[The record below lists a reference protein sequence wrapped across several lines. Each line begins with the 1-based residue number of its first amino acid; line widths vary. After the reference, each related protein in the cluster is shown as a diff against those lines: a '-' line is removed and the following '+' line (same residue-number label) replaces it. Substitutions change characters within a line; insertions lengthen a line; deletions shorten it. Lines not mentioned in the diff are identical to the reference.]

1 MTRTD
6 RFAWVMWLCGL
17 LLMLSGCSAAM
28 ERTGA
33 APAMSPA
40 EGMAYP
46 GAQPMPAPPADM
58 ADNDADG
65 MFTEREEAPMRPEG
79 LVLNGMA
86 GAPPPPPPPPPV
98 TTPAPAPQGGET
110 AQPKPKV
117 AQASASTRGPILIYT
132 AQITMAVFEVQ
143 AALAQI
149 EELAKE
155 LGGFLARR
163 DDNAITI
170 RVPAALFDTAIRRI
184 EKTGDMLTRNVVAQD
199 VTEEFR
205 DLELRI
211 RNARAVRDRL
221 EQLLAKATKVEE
233 SVMVERELERV
244 SGELERMEGRL
255 KFLKDRAAYSTI
267 TVTYQPKR
275 REELT
280 QTPFRLPVYW
290 LNELGL
296 SRLLSL

>member
-1 MTRTD
+1 MML
-6 RFAWVMWLCGL
+6 AGCG
-17 LLMLSGCSAAM
+17 AAM
-28 ERTGA
+28 EAKAGSA
-33 APAMSPA
+33 APMDPSPR
-40 EGMAYP
+40 GPMAPEEPTAY
-46 GAQPMPAPPADM
+46 G
-58 ADNDADG
+58 DNDVFGAK
-65 MFTEREEAPMRPEG
+65 EEAPMRPEG
-79 LVLNGMA
+79 LALPAMP
-86 GAPPPPPPPPPV
+86 GAPPPPPPPPP
-98 TTPAPAPQGGET
+98 QGGE
-110 AQPKPKV
+110 QPPDKPKVV
-117 AQASASTRGPILIYT
+117 AQASQSTRGPILIYT

-143 AALAQI
+143 AALSQI
-149 EELAKE
+149 EELARE

-163 DDNAITI
+163 DDTSITI
-170 RVPAALFDTAIRRI
+170 RVPAPLFDTAIRRI

-244 SGELERMEGRL
+244 SGEIERMEGRL

-267 TVTYQPKR
+267 TVSYQPKR
-275 REELT
+275 REELN